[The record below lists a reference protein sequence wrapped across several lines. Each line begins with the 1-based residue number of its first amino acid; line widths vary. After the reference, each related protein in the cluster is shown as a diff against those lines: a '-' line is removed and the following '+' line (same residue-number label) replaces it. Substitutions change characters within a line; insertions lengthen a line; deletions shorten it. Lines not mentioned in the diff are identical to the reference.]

1 MAATAGEIDILI
13 PIKSNIQ
20 NVKFQQLSD
29 YSTFTFVQN

>member
-20 NVKFQQLSD
+20 NVKLMQLQQLLD
-29 YSTFTFVQN
+29 